1 MGLSCSGTRS
11 ISTRRTARP
20 TCALARSRIVRR
32 AELCACRRLI
42 NLIVNFPGHAPVVGE
57 LQIHYRPILE
67 LKEYEL
73 HFHYEI
79 MRAKGIGELIP

>member
-1 MGLSCSGTRS
+1 M
-11 ISTRRTARP
+11 
-20 TCALARSRIVRR
+20 
-32 AELCACRRLI
+32 CRRLI
-42 NLIVNFPGHAPVVGE
+42 NLVVNFPGHAPVVGE

-79 MRAKGIGELIP
+79 MRAKGMAELVT

>member
-1 MGLSCSGTRS
+1 MCG
-11 ISTRRTARP
+11 
-20 TCALARSRIVRR
+20 
-32 AELCACRRLI
+32 RRLI
-42 NLIVNFPGHAPVVGE
+42 NLVVDFPGHAPVVGE

-79 MRAKGIGELIP
+79 MRAKGIGELAP

>member
-1 MGLSCSGTRS
+1 MSAIDLLWRKETALTR
-11 ISTRRTARP
+11 ARH
-20 TCALARSRIVRR
+20 
-32 AELCACRRLI
+32 RLM
-42 NLIVNFPGHAPVVGE
+42 NLVVDFPGCAPVVGE

-79 MRAKGIGELIP
+79 MRAKSIGELVP

>member
-1 MGLSCSGTRS
+1 M
-11 ISTRRTARP
+11 
-20 TCALARSRIVRR
+20 CA
-32 AELCACRRLI
+32 RRLI
-42 NLIVNFPGHAPVVGE
+42 NLVVDFPGHAPVVGE

-79 MRAKGIGELIP
+79 MRAKGIRELVPRDHTCNKCNL

>member
-1 MGLSCSGTRS
+1 MSAAAGRFGERKWHSRC
-11 ISTRRTARP
+11 AR
-20 TCALARSRIVRR
+20 
-32 AELCACRRLI
+32 RRLI
-42 NLIVNFPGHAPVVGE
+42 NLVVDFPGHAPVVGE

-79 MRAKGIGELIP
+79 MRAKGISELIP